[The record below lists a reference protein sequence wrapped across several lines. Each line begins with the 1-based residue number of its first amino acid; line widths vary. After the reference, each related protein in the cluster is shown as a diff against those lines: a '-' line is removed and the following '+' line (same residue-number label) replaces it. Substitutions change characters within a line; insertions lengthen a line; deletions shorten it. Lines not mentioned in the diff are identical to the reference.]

1 MHTHTRRE
9 SGRARGRYERSMA
22 QLTVMVA
29 FSVLCSVGLLLF
41 CLSLSGLSYVHTF
54 SSVTVA
60 AGAAVAAAAATAAVT
75 VAAVHILLNFFFC
88 FLAVFPY
95 IYYILLL
102 FSQLTVCTTFGHSV
116 YSRHSSCS
124 YAFFSRCTTEQKENN
139 KIKKEKEIVYTRFSF
154 ENCSHTWQ
162 WFVDMF
168 I

>member
-1 MHTHTRRE
+1 M
-9 SGRARGRYERSMA
+9 
-22 QLTVMVA
+22 
-29 FSVLCSVGLLLF
+29 
-41 CLSLSGLSYVHTF
+41 HTF

-60 AGAAVAAAAATAAVT
+60 AAAAVDVVVVVAVT

-124 YAFFSRCTTEQKENN
+124 YVFRCTTEQKEIQQ
-139 KIKKEKEIVYTRFSF
+139 KR
-154 ENCSHTWQ
+154 NCIHTIQ
-162 WFVDMF
+162 F
-168 I
+168 